1 MTGSKIRD
9 DNYYVVHGW
18 MRNVL
23 NLSGIDLDIY
33 AIIYGFSQ
41 DGETEFTGSI
51 QYLCDFTGSS
61 KPTVI
66 NSLKRLVDGR
76 YLIKRTEIV
85 NNVALNRYRVY
96 MGGSKES
103 LLVVKNL
110 YGGSK
115 ESLHN
120 NNIYNNTTKSSI
132 IKNSPSSPNTVSRK
146 GLISKPDKKSIE
158 KRDKVEKYVL
168 ECHRISTEYEFSD
181 KVSDRLVDF
190 FRMLGQSDAFLA
202 EVTIKAQ
209 LEDIVSLNEK
219 QQLQVISDTIKSGW
233 KSLKYAVSKINSAE
247 TASFD
252 TAKPG
257 SFQPKDP
264 NNDRRKEQYEDDEV
278 F

>member
-1 MTGSKIRD
+1 MTSSKIRD

-18 MRNVL
+18 MRNEL

-66 NSLKRLVDGR
+66 NSLKRLVEGG
-76 YLIKRTEIV
+76 YILKRTDIV
-85 NNVALNRYRVY
+85 NNVALNRYKVNL
-96 MGGSKES
+96 GGSKES

-110 YGGSK
+110 YEGSK

-132 IKNSPSSPNTVSRK
+132 IKNSPSSPNPISRK
-146 GLISKPDKKSIE
+146 GLINKPDKKSIE
-158 KRDKVEKYVL
+158 KQAKVEKYVFD
-168 ECHRISTEYEFSD
+168 CHRISEEYDFSD
-181 KVSDRLVDF
+181 KVSDKLIDF
-190 FRMLGQSDAFLA
+190 FRMLGQSGSFLPD
-202 EVTIKAQ
+202 VTIRAQ
-209 LEDIVSLNEK
+209 LDDIASLNEK
-219 QQLQVISDTIKSGW
+219 QQLQVISDTVKSGW
-233 KSLKYAVSKINSAE
+233 KSLKYAAE
-247 TASFD
+247 KVKASGTASFD

-257 SFQPKDP
+257 AFQPKDP